1 MAAAVKIAKYQPE
14 VYELK
19 LSLDMNGKI
28 LGRLFHFAACFQLRL
43 FPHTCELRGSIE
55 GWKEARIQII
65 IWISE
70 IIFPFVWLPLLM
82 LERENS

>member
-1 MAAAVKIAKYQPE
+1 MAAVVKIAKYQPE

-43 FPHTCELRGSIE
+43 TRSTHGEMAAALEE
-55 GWKEARIQII
+55 GEQSENFQFII
-65 IWISE
+65 
-70 IIFPFVWLPLLM
+70 
-82 LERENS
+82 